1 MKTKEE
7 INETLAALKDAAEA
21 GEVIVPH
28 LETGALKLGQDS
40 DCTFSISKWEGAEG
54 VFCLTLADGGGFT
67 GFLMG
72 KDEWAG
78 IRAKIDAF
86 IEADGKLV

>member
-7 INETLAALKDAAEA
+7 INEVLTNLKDAAEA

-28 LETGALKLGQDS
+28 LEAGALSLGRDT
-40 DCTFSISKWEGAEG
+40 DCHFSISKWEGADG

-67 GFLMG
+67 GFLMTA
-72 KDEWAG
+72 DEWTK
-78 IRAKIDAF
+78 IRAKIDDYV
-86 IEADGKLV
+86 ESRK